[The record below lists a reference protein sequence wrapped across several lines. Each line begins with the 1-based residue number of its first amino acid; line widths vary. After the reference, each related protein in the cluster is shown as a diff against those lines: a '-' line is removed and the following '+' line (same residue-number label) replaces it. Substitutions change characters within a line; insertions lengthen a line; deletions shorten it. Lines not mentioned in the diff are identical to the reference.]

1 VIATER
7 EIEDAG
13 RALDR
18 LRASAQ
24 IHEDRCRTRAQGLD
38 CLKCAQ
44 LDADEF
50 RAQSRYE
57 SLLLTTGEQI
67 TI

>member
-13 RALDR
+13 RVFDWARSTAVL
-18 LRASAQ
+18 
-24 IHEDRCRTRAQGLD
+24 HEMRCRARANGLD
-38 CLKCAQ
+38 CLKCCQ